1 MEKLANFCFS
11 MPTNT
16 KLLARLKAG
25 FFVREVYERFIE
37 KSNGTLSPDRK
48 LWIYSA
54 HDSTIANIL
63 NTLGLFEVDILVYE
77 LFFDGII
84 QIFEHMMVNVF
95 FLTITATP
103 HPTLYFLFVF

>member
-37 KSNGTLSPDRK
+37 KSNGTLSPDRR

-63 NTLGLFEVDILVYE
+63 NTLGLFEVDE
-77 LFFDGII
+77 LFFDEIKT
-84 QIFEHMMVNVF
+84 FELMINTYF
-95 FLTITATP
+95 ITITAIP
-103 HPTLYFLFVF
+103 HTTLHILPVFRTS